1 MVIASSAFTAELSGG
16 ELRMQPWDSG
26 LQEWLQHHGITIEE
40 SLVLDKRNAAFPT
53 PVIRKVGGYEFRDVR
68 LIDYPYFIDLREAG
82 LNQDHPITLGIPQLT
97 MAWAS
102 PLTLRREPG
111 MRITNLLRSSPD
123 SWRSANT
130 DVMPQVDG
138 DGKSTFSSSGPT
150 RSEELAVVAQGRF
163 TSFFTGKDAL
173 LEEARPRETRGVN
186 KLLERS
192 PGSARM
198 IVFASNDFMDDQ
210 MLNAIITASGTQ
222 YLGPLELLMNTLDW
236 ALQDDTLLAIRSR
249 AHFNRT
255 LPPMERQKQALIEYT
270 NYGLALLWL
279 GLLAIAYWLRKLA
292 RRRHYRKSLA
302 L

>member
-1 MVIASSAFTAELSGG
+1 
-16 ELRMQPWDSG
+16 
-26 LQEWLQHHGITIEE
+26 
-40 SLVLDKRNAAFPT
+40 
-53 PVIRKVGGYEFRDVR
+53 
-68 LIDYPYFIDLREAG
+68 
-82 LNQDHPITLGIPQLT
+82 
-97 MAWAS
+97 
-102 PLTLRREPG
+102 

-123 SWRSANT
+123 SWRSAST
-130 DVMPQVDG
+130 DVMPKVDG
-138 DGKSTFSSSGPT
+138 DGNSTFSNSGPT
-150 RSEELAVVAQGRF
+150 HSEELAVVAQGRF

-255 LPPMERQKQALIEYT
+255 LPPMERQTQALIEYA

>member
-1 MVIASSAFTAELSGG
+1 
-16 ELRMQPWDSG
+16 
-26 LQEWLQHHGITIEE
+26 
-40 SLVLDKRNAAFPT
+40 
-53 PVIRKVGGYEFRDVR
+53 
-68 LIDYPYFIDLREAG
+68 
-82 LNQDHPITLGIPQLT
+82 
-97 MAWAS
+97 
-102 PLTLRREPG
+102 
-111 MRITNLLRSSPD
+111 
-123 SWRSANT
+123 
-130 DVMPQVDG
+130 
-138 DGKSTFSSSGPT
+138 
-150 RSEELAVVAQGRF
+150 
-163 TSFFTGKDAL
+163 
-173 LEEARPRETRGVN
+173 
-186 KLLERS
+186 
-192 PGSARM
+192 M